1 LAEKT
6 MADNIDT
13 TAVNSQLNEAANA
26 AANLATQL
34 DQLKATGKSLGAT
47 LGSIATGQSGFTGF
61 ATAMQLTN
69 QGLIGVIKS
78 LGVAGQQI
86 GTTVELLTKPF
97 MIALPLIGAEAERT
111 ARAFK
116 ELNQVGGVVGGSLS
130 GLRDGFLA
138 SGMSLDAFKRT
149 VIDNAT
155 TLARFKGSVA
165 GGAEEFTKLTG
176 SITEQDAARGD
187 QLRKLGY
194 DADAMGEA
202 TAAFVSQQTRL
213 GRAQIMTNEQL
224 AAASRNYM
232 FEVDALSR
240 ATGKSR
246 EAIQKQQ
253 EAAQNEAK
261 FRATTK
267 LIEQQYGTETAESFR
282 RMNIM
287 FTNPALAQAFRDLA
301 SGTAG
306 TADAQALLAAT
317 GGAAADIINRMKT
330 AGLSEADAMRELQ
343 AAYRQMAPAYDFVTS
358 QAGET
363 GTALRGLYVGLEDLR
378 TADLSKLGEGI
389 TREQKRQAETTDAV
403 TNSFVTIQKDLE
415 LLNRSTNALG
425 TEGLPLF
432 AKGIEAATAAFKQL
446 VFVASNVGLI
456 DTSKIPLYRAEQQQR
471 GVARA
476 EFERQ
481 QREGTGPALPGTSLD
496 GTPPA
501 PGYRP
506 NPFRPR
512 ASQGGMPDMISV
524 LRNTAGG
531 IGGTTAGRLS
541 AVLSGPSTGY
551 TPSLVIQGAEQL
563 KISPLPTP
571 AETTAAQ
578 DRSEMM
584 SDQLDRLDELINLTK
599 SSVGIQQKILQYSQ

>member
-1 LAEKT
+1 

-13 TAVNSQLNEAANA
+13 TAVNSQLNDTAQTAAE
-26 AANLATQL
+26 LARQL
-34 DQLKATGKSLGAT
+34 DYLRSTARQLGSAF
-47 LGSIATGQSGFTGF
+47 GSIATGESGFSGF
-61 ATAMQLTN
+61 ANAMKLTN
-69 QGLIGVIKS
+69 QGLVQAISGLGALGQQAGAI
-78 LGVAGQQI
+78 LGV
-86 GTTVELLTKPF
+86 LTKPF
-97 MIALPLIGAEAERT
+97 MIALPLVAQEAERT
-111 ARAFK
+111 AKAFK
-116 ELNQVGGVVGGSLS
+116 ELNQVGGLIGGSLS

-213 GRAQIMTNEQL
+213 GRAQSMNTEQL

-232 FEVDALSR
+232 FELDALSR
-240 ATGKSR
+240 TTGKSR

-389 TREQKRQAETTDAV
+389 TREQKRQAETIDAV

-415 LLNRSTNALG
+415 LLNRSANALG

-432 AKGIEAATAAFKQL
+432 TKGVEAATEAFKFL
-446 VFVASNVGLI
+446 TGVVGRLAGV
-456 DTSKIPLYRAEQQQR
+456 DTSRIPLYRAEQQQR
-471 GVARA
+471 DVARA
-476 EFERQ
+476 EWERQ
-481 QREGTGPALPGTSLD
+481 QREGTGSALPGT
-496 GTPPA
+496 GPGGERPA
-501 PGYRP
+501 PVYTP
-506 NPFRPR
+506 NPLRPR
-512 ASQGGMPDMISV
+512 AVQGGMPDMISV

-599 SSVGIQQKILQYSQ
+599 NSVVIQQKILQYSQ